1 MSIFLSSK
9 FKPLNTQSMSKT
21 DENYLMY
28 ITVTISVTTAP
39 VKLPLIFYKNNL
51 YYNIIVIKE

>member
-9 FKPLNTQSMSKT
+9 FKPLNTQSMFKT

-39 VKLPLIFYKNNL
+39 VKLPLIFCRNIYN
-51 YYNIIVIKE
+51 NIIVIKE

>member
-1 MSIFLSSK
+1 
-9 FKPLNTQSMSKT
+9 MSKT